1 MRVRGPA
8 LALVLLGCLVIAAA
22 LSVCTGASGLSPAGA
37 VRGLFAGPPSA
48 SEPVDAAAGQAIVW
62 NIRVPRL
69 VLALLVG
76 AALAVSGVVLQ
87 AFFQNPMAA
96 EYVVGVSAGAALGA
110 TVGFVIWS
118 ATTVLGLTSRT
129 AFAFVGALGVTT
141 LVYVLSRRGGR
152 VPVSTLL
159 LTGMAVNALA
169 SALCSL
175 LLLVAKAADVSLV
188 VFWLMGSVADR
199 GWLAVWILLAPV
211 TLGLLA
217 VYVLSREL
225 NVLLMGEE
233 TAHHLGVDVE
243 RTKRAL
249 LVISSVLAAACVA
262 VTGMIGFVGLIVP
275 HLMRTLSG
283 PDHRVLVPAAAAGGA
298 ALLIAADV
306 VARSVAAPVEIPIGI
321 ITSILGCPFFLFL
334 LHRSRAV
341 GG

>member
-1 MRVRGPA
+1 MRVRGA
-8 LALVLLGCLVIAAA
+8 AVALVLLGCLVIAAA
-22 LSVCTGASGLSPAGA
+22 LSVGTGAAGLSPGA
-37 VRGLFAGPPSA
+37 AFRGLVAGPPSA
-48 SEPVDAAAGQAIVW
+48 GEPIDAAAGQAIVW

-69 VLALLVG
+69 LLAVIVG

-110 TVGFVIWS
+110 TVGFVLWS
-118 ATTVLGLTSRT
+118 ATTVFGLASRT
-129 AFAFVGALGVTT
+129 LFAFIGALGTT
-141 LVYVLSRRGGR
+141 ATVYVLSRRGGR

-159 LTGMAVNALA
+159 LTGMAINALA

-199 GWLAVWILLAPV
+199 GWLAVWILLGPV
-211 TLGLLA
+211 VIGLLA
-217 VYVLSREL
+217 VYLLSREL

-243 RTKRAL
+243 RTKRVL
-249 LVISSVLAAACVA
+249 LVLSSVLAASCVA

-275 HLMRTLSG
+275 HLMRLLTG
-283 PDHRVLVPAAAAGGA
+283 PDHRALIPAAAIGGA
-298 ALLIAADV
+298 VLLLVADV
-306 VARSVAAPVEIPIGI
+306 LARSVAAPVEIPIGI
-321 ITSILGCPFFLFL
+321 VTSILGCPFFLFL